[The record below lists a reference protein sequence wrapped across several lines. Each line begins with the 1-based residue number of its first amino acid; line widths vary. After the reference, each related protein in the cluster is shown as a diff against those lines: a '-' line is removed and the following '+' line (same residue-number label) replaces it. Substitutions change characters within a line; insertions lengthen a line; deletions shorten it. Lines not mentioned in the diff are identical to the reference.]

1 MMARETK
8 KKCPT
13 CGFEGD
19 LARFAKPLIH
29 SMRAKKNFQK
39 TANETSGKRFLI
51 CPNCGV
57 YVGMISKEEAEK
69 VLAHS
74 IV

>member
-1 MMARETK
+1 MMVSKTK

-19 LARFAKPLIH
+19 LARFAQPYTH
-29 SMRAKKNFQK
+29 SVRAKNNFQK
-39 TANETSGKRFLI
+39 TVKETSGKGFLI

-69 VLAHS
+69 AFVRA
-74 IV
+74 